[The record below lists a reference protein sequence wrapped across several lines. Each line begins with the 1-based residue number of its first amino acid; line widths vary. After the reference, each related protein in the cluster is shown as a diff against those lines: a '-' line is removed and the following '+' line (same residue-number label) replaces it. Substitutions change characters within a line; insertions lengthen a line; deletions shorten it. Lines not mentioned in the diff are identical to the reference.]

1 MNPLTAFGS
10 VSTGFSSWRIVA
22 VLVAVAALIGLG
34 AWGGYTMAR
43 GYYEPKLSAANAQIG
58 TLTTANTEMKASV
71 EHQNAA
77 IATLQVEANKREQA
91 ATAAVQQAHKQ
102 AVKSQTR
109 AQAVLLLKQP
119 TGANQCVAAQVA
131 FDDEL
136 KDERG
141 VR

>member
-1 MNPLTAFGS
+1 MNPLTA
-10 VSTGFSSWRIVA
+10 VETVATGFSPWRIVA

-43 GYYEPKLSAANAQIG
+43 GYYEPKLSAANEQIG
-58 TLTTANTEMKASV
+58 KLTTANTEMKASV
-71 EHQNAA
+71 EHQNTA
-77 IATLQVEANKREQA
+77 IAALQAEAKTREQA
-91 ATAAVQQAHKQ
+91 ATAAVQQAHKL

-109 AQAVLLLKQP
+109 AQAVLLLKPP
-119 TGANQCVAAQVA
+119 TGANECAAAQAA

-141 VR
+141 TP